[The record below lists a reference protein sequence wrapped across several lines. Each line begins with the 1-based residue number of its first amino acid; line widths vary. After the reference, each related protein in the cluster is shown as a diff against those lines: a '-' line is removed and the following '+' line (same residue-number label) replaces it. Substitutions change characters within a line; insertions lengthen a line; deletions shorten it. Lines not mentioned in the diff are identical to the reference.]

1 MFRNSCL
8 LYDNVNDVYRKL
20 MGFCHSHGF
29 KVIEKAKKFYFISA
43 KKKSFLFRKPLRLD
57 LEILAYEKDQ
67 VEVTA
72 LLYKWGKRKTELE
85 HKYLTAIKNFLAA
98 A

>member
-1 MFRNSCL
+1 MFSNSCI

-20 MGFCHSHGF
+20 ISFCRSHGF
-29 KVIEKAKKFYFISA
+29 KVIENAKKFYFISA
-43 KKKSFLFRKPLRLD
+43 RKRSLLFRKPLRLE
-57 LEILAYEKDQ
+57 LEILAYEKEQ

-72 LLYKWGKRKTELE
+72 WIYKRDKRKTELE
-85 HKYLTAIKNFLAA
+85 SKYLADIKSYLAA